1 MVSLLK
7 RTRSSAARRGARRTI
22 EPANAPVEREVEA
35 KPSRWRLSPPWRWFR
50 RGAPHKRATPQ
61 AGQVRL
67 ALICAMF
74 GGCVL
79 VLVWRLYTFQVMDSS
94 WYQQMAQQ
102 ERDAEIPIVPTRGA
116 LLDTNGS
123 PLAISVPYN
132 SVYVL
137 GNLVGNAD
145 KADKVAAALSPV
157 LEVPAD
163 QLRANIDP
171 KSDRPVVL
179 KSAVPSAVA
188 QQVQQLSLPGVYL
201 DKEPVRQYPEG
212 SLAAQILGFVGKD
225 FSGLAGLELSYNQ
238 ELAGTPGVID
248 TQKDTAGQ
256 EITPGRRLL
265 TPPVQGSDLVLTL
278 DRYVQREAE
287 RLLNQA
293 VIDSKSSGGL
303 ILIMEP
309 QTGNILAAAN
319 NPTYSLTAD
328 QIYDPQQAGLYKSK
342 IVTDQY
348 EPGSTLKPLTM
359 SAAIDQGIVTPDTT
373 FEDTGIATVGGA
385 TIHNWNGLGNGTS
398 TMTQILIHSSNVG
411 MTWVSGQLAAKSPD
425 LEYDYLQRYGLGQ
438 LTGLRLPGE
447 VPGTMRTNKDPGL
460 DGRRPGYQRVR
471 PGHRRDTGAAAGGN
485 LGLRQ
490 RWEDGSTTAGACD
503 SRTEWRAGPAAGGG
517 AWPDSL
523 AADGADADSDDGR
536 RGRAAGADSGPRA
549 WVQDRGQDGDGGH
562 TDECGLQHRVD
573 DWIAGLAV
581 SRGLA
586 EVRGADQIGWAGE
599 TVRWARG
606 GARAQRPRAGAADV
620 LPCAADAVAGRIAVG
635 SRPKGTLRGSK
646 GAAPP
651 LKSPAGPPP
660 PGSLSERSPRL
671 KSPAAAPPPG
681 SLSEWPRLKSPAVAP
696 PPWSLFEWSSPR
708 QSLAPPGSFPAWT
721 LHSKIRVAPQQSLP
735 EFTSPVQSC
744 AERPT
749 RTVLA
754 WTGLL

>member
-1 MVSLLK
+1 MVTLLG
-7 RTRSSAARRGARRTI
+7 RPRSSMAARRAARRATQPAPASASI
-22 EPANAPVEREVEA
+22 EPEEEEQQH
-35 KPSRWRLSPPWRWFR
+35 SRWRLVLPWRWFR
-50 RGAPHKRATPQ
+50 RGTRRKRAAPQ
-61 AGQVRL
+61 AGQIRL

-79 VLVWRLYTFQVMDSS
+79 VLVWRLYTFQVMESG

-116 LLDTNGS
+116 LLDTNGN

-145 KADKVAAALSPV
+145 KADNVAATLSPV

-171 KSDRPVVL
+171 QSNRPVVL
-179 KSAVPSAVA
+179 KSGVPSAVA

-225 FSGLAGLELSYNQ
+225 FSGLGGLELSYDQ

-328 QIYDPQQAGLYKSK
+328 QIYDPQQPGLYKAK

-373 FEDTGIATVGGA
+373 FQDTGIAQVGGA

-425 LEYDYLQRYGLGQ
+425 LEYEYLQRYGLGQ
-438 LTGLRLPGE
+438 PTGLRLPGE
-447 VPGTMRTNKDPGL
+447 VPGTMRTNKDPGWTVVDRATNAFGQGIAVTPVQLLEAIAVFANDGKLVRPRLVRAVRGPSGEQDLAPEVVPGQVVSPQTARTLIQMMVAVDEQPDLIPDRVSGYKIAVKTGTADTPTNVGYNTALTIGSLVSLFPADAPRFAVLIRL
-460 DGRRPGYQRVR
+460 DGPEKLY
-471 PGHRRDTGAAAGGN
+471 GG
-485 LGLRQ
+485 L
-490 RWEDGSTTAGACD
+490 
-503 SRTEWRAGPAAGGG
+503 
-517 AWPDSL
+517 
-523 AADGADADSDDGR
+523 
-536 RGRAAGADSGPRA
+536 
-549 WVQDRGQDGDGGH
+549 V
-562 TDECGLQHRVD
+562 
-573 DWIAGLAV
+573 
-581 SRGLA
+581 
-586 EVRGADQIGWAGE
+586 
-599 TVRWARG
+599 
-606 GARAQRPRAGAADV
+606 
-620 LPCAADAVAGRIAVG
+620 
-635 SRPKGTLRGSK
+635 
-646 GAAPP
+646 AAPV
-651 LKSPAGPPP
+651 LKDLAQELLTYYRVPPT
-660 PGSLSERSPRL
+660 
-671 KSPAAAPPPG
+671 
-681 SLSEWPRLKSPAVAP
+681 
-696 PPWSLFEWSSPR
+696 
-708 QSLAPPGSFPAWT
+708 Q
-721 LHSKIRVAPQQSLP
+721 
-735 EFTSPVQSC
+735 
-744 AERPT
+744 
-749 RTVLA
+749 
-754 WTGLL
+754 

>member
-1 MVSLLK
+1 MVTLLN
-7 RTRSSAARRGARRTI
+7 RSRRSMAARRTARRAV
-22 EPANAPVEREVEA
+22 EPGNATAEQQEQSAHTSGRA
-35 KPSRWRLSPPWRWFR
+35 RRLLPAWGWLR
-50 RGAPHKRATPQ
+50 RGTRPTRSAPQ
-61 AGQVRL
+61 AGQIRL

-74 GGCVL
+74 AGCVL
-79 VLVWRLYTFQVMDSS
+79 VLVWRLYTFQVMDAS

-102 ERDAEIPIVPTRGA
+102 ERDAEIPIVPTRGT

-171 KSDRPVVL
+171 KSNRPVVL

-188 QQVQQLSLPGVYL
+188 QQVQQLSLSGVYL

-225 FSGLAGLELSYNQ
+225 FSGLGGLELSYNE
-238 ELAGTPGVID
+238 ELSGTPGVID

-278 DRYVQREAE
+278 DRYVQRESE

-303 ILIMEP
+303 IVIMEP

-373 FEDTGIATVGGA
+373 FEDTGIASVGGA
-385 TIHNWNGLGNGTS
+385 VIHNWNGLGNGTS

-425 LEYDYLQRYGLGQ
+425 LEYDYLQRFGLGQ
-438 LTGLRLPGE
+438 PTGLRLPGE
-447 VPGTMRTNKDPGL
+447 VPGTMRTNKDPGWTVVDRATNSFGQGIAVTPVQLLEAISVFANDGKLVRPRLVRAIRGPNGEQELQPDVVRQVVSPQTAHSVVQMMVAVDEQPDLIPDRVAGYKIAVKTGTADTPTNVGYNTALTIGSLVSLFPADAPRFAVLIRL
-460 DGRRPGYQRVR
+460 DGPEKLY
-471 PGHRRDTGAAAGGN
+471 GG
-485 LGLRQ
+485 L
-490 RWEDGSTTAGACD
+490 
-503 SRTEWRAGPAAGGG
+503 
-517 AWPDSL
+517 
-523 AADGADADSDDGR
+523 
-536 RGRAAGADSGPRA
+536 
-549 WVQDRGQDGDGGH
+549 V
-562 TDECGLQHRVD
+562 
-573 DWIAGLAV
+573 
-581 SRGLA
+581 
-586 EVRGADQIGWAGE
+586 
-599 TVRWARG
+599 
-606 GARAQRPRAGAADV
+606 
-620 LPCAADAVAGRIAVG
+620 
-635 SRPKGTLRGSK
+635 
-646 GAAPP
+646 AAPV
-651 LKSPAGPPP
+651 LK
-660 PGSLSERSPRL
+660 E
-671 KSPAAAPPPG
+671 
-681 SLSEWPRLKSPAVAP
+681 
-696 PPWSLFEWSSPR
+696 
-708 QSLAPPGSFPAWT
+708 LAQELLT
-721 LHSKIRVAPQQSLP
+721 YYRVAPTQ
-735 EFTSPVQSC
+735 
-744 AERPT
+744 
-749 RTVLA
+749 
-754 WTGLL
+754 